1 MQKNVLYVE
10 SVYRRMFFA
19 KEAVIGTGMLD
30 LCAVARLAERIQECT
45 QTDIWCVRKI
55 SCFHNW
61 YRGNAKFWQILENI
75 YFLS

>member
-19 KEAVIGTGMLD
+19 KEAVICTGMLD

-45 QTDIWCVRKI
+45 QTDGYLVRKED
-55 SCFHNW
+55 
-61 YRGNAKFWQILENI
+61 IL
-75 YFLS
+75 FS